1 MTSNKEWLK
10 TLKPGDKVYY
20 IRGETV
26 GIKTVERLTPTG
38 RVILKG
44 KGGQFIN
51 GRHRI
56 DTYNSERISELTSEL
71 EKEFRDRLIL
81 KKIKAYDWTKASHDE
96 IVSVYNILYQTG

>member
-1 MTSNKEWLK
+1 MTSNEEWLK

-20 IRGETV
+20 IRGEIV

-44 KGGQFIN
+44 KSGQFIN

-56 DTYNSERISELTSEL
+56 DTYNSERIIELTNEL
-71 EKEFRDRLIL
+71 QKEFRDRARL
-81 KKIKAYDWTKASHDE
+81 KKIKAYDWTKSDHDT
-96 IVSVYNILYQTG
+96 IVAVYKILYPVE